1 MASATDIVRAARLR
15 SHGEPLA
22 IEEVSLPE
30 PAEGEV
36 RVDLD
41 FGGVNPIDRYT
52 AEGRV
57 SPDGP
62 LPRTLGGEASGTCG
76 GRPVLVAGEG
86 LGAARDGVWA
96 QAANVPA
103 GAVVEL
109 PEGMA
114 PRAAAAMGIA
124 GLTAHNCARGIAKV
138 TSEDRVLVL
147 GASGGVG
154 SMLVS
159 LAASAGAMVW
169 GQTGSKDKA
178 DHIAEHGA
186 SRVLVSGSEGLA
198 AALSEFEPTVV
209 FDPLGD
215 GFVAPAI
222 EAIAVRGRLV
232 SLGVSAGAEVTF
244 NMQMLYRKMVS
255 VLGYGGTQLTSEER
269 RSGLQ
274 EALGTLERG
283 ELKVRID
290 EVLALDRVNE
300 ALSRFAERRV
310 QGNLLLDLS

>member
-1 MASATDIVRAARLR
+1 
-15 SHGEPLA
+15 
-22 IEEVSLPE
+22 
-30 PAEGEV
+30 
-36 RVDLD
+36 
-41 FGGVNPIDRYT
+41 
-52 AEGRV
+52 
-57 SPDGP
+57 
-62 LPRTLGGEASGTCG
+62 
-76 GRPVLVAGEG
+76 
-86 LGAARDGVWA
+86 
-96 QAANVPA
+96 
-103 GAVVEL
+103 
-109 PEGMA
+109 
-114 PRAAAAMGIA
+114 
-124 GLTAHNCARGIAKV
+124 
-138 TSEDRVLVL
+138 
-147 GASGGVG
+147 
-154 SMLVS
+154 
-159 LAASAGAMVW
+159 
-169 GQTGSKDKA
+169 
-178 DHIAEHGA
+178 
-186 SRVLVSGSEGLA
+186 
-198 AALSEFEPTVV
+198 VV